1 MEKKVFL
8 TQNDALQICFE
19 NIKPSAIGKTDY
31 DKLRSYKLRYEK
43 GTLGQNGIETILT
56 YFGFKKNVSWYKD
69 SEV

>member
-1 MEKKVFL
+1 MKEKKNF
-8 TQNDALQICFE
+8 TQNDALQICFQ
-19 NIKPSAIGKTDY
+19 NLKPSLIGTDDY
-31 DKLRSYKLRYEK
+31 RKLNVYRSRYEK